1 MTPADQ
7 MSDAG
12 TTLELSTSGAMN
24 LAPPAQPAQSTHCT
38 LATHDY
44 EHTFINER
52 TLVGVR

>member
-12 TTLELSTSGAMN
+12 TTLELSTSGAIN
-24 LAPPAQPAQSTHCT
+24 LAPPVQPAQPTHCT

-44 EHTFINER
+44 
-52 TLVGVR
+52 